1 MLILISSKYLL
12 ISGTTTSTTSTSS
25 TTAGG
30 ATAMPT
36 PTFPPPPPFFMPPFS
51 IPPPMPPQDFSG
63 LTEDELKAMEGHER
77 ANVEARIKCL
87 RNIQVLLDA
96 AVMEMQQYSSVVGQL
111 DMTTRTRPTGTT
123 SSSSSSSVTS
133 TTSVVSSTTSAT
145 ISAASVSNDN
155 VKKPAL
161 PTAETGA
168 RPKVKLD
175 EKKNQPTETSPEALA
190 TNTEEVKNDI
200 VETTN
205 AENNDDEQN
214 EIRKR
219 RLEKFGNANQNSTD

>member
-1 MLILISSKYLL
+1 MASPLAAKIPKLL
-12 ISGTTTSTTSTSS
+12 PCCHVTPTLQRRTVKRKNGTTTSTTSTRS

-123 SSSSSSSVTS
+123 SSSSSSVPS
-133 TTSVVSSTTSAT
+133 TTSVVSSNTSAT
-145 ISAASVSNDN
+145 ISAASVSNDD

-175 EKKNQPTETSPEALA
+175 EKKNQPT
-190 TNTEEVKNDI
+190 
-200 VETTN
+200 ETTN

-219 RLEKFGNANQNSTD
+219 RLEKFGNANQNS

>member
-175 EKKNQPTETSPEALA
+175 EKKNQPTET
-190 TNTEEVKNDI
+190 
-200 VETTN
+200 TN

-219 RLEKFGNANQNSTD
+219 RLEKFGNANNTQLRLLVKLRHD

>member
-123 SSSSSSSVTS
+123 SSSSSSVTS
-133 TTSVVSSTTSAT
+133 TTSVVSSNTSAT

>member
-175 EKKNQPTETSPEALA
+175 EKKNQPTET
-190 TNTEEVKNDI
+190 
-200 VETTN
+200 TN

>member
-111 DMTTRTRPTGTT
+111 DMTSRMSRPAGKKHDRC
-123 SSSSSSSVTS
+123 
-133 TTSVVSSTTSAT
+133 A
-145 ISAASVSNDN
+145 IS
-155 VKKPAL
+155 
-161 PTAETGA
+161 
-168 RPKVKLD
+168 
-175 EKKNQPTETSPEALA
+175 
-190 TNTEEVKNDI
+190 
-200 VETTN
+200 
-205 AENNDDEQN
+205 
-214 EIRKR
+214 
-219 RLEKFGNANQNSTD
+219 